1 MKLQYCKPRKK
12 LKNIFSF
19 STLWRIST
27 VCKFQGPR
35 ELQKSGWAKS
45 PILPHFSKKLSFI
58 AFLCD
63 NFFGFSKS
71 GGAAAPLDPVDTRPL
86 VGLKVQY
93 CDFALKILKIKAENF
108 WKWIQFLEAISYFS
122 SSSLKTPFFCCRQAQ
137 AAVKVKFRQ
146 EFEIWGEV
154 WWCKTYIVGT
164 MLKII
169 KLLMPKLEAFFEA
182 LDMDPDHGSGEVRRV
197 VMPHGSMKS

>member
-1 MKLQYCKPRKK
+1 MKFIIEHGSHSGKQQHQSRTGQEWDDGAAEGRDVHGRKGSPKGPPWWPARSPTARLPR
-12 LKNIFSF
+12 
-19 STLWRIST
+19 
-27 VCKFQGPR
+27 
-35 ELQKSGWAKS
+35 S
-45 PILPHFSKKLSFI
+45 PSPATKVGLPHL
-58 AFLCD
+58 LV
-63 NFFGFSKS
+63 GH
-71 GGAAAPLDPVDTRPL
+71 GVLPPV